1 MPNPI
6 RKKLSSHAAKGYSR
20 ITAAEADLK
29 EIYLRARDYVER
41 RLATFLQEKNAS
53 FTGPRLVSLFDDIS
67 SYFSDFEQEY
77 CETYEE
83 ALSYMAKQNY
93 AVALHDMG
101 LEENIVGSMDKALF
115 ENMKADAFTHIAG
128 ATKRMQTDVISNLRK
143 MSAKVMREA
152 ALTGMTRS
160 EVSRKLAFENGYGTG
175 SLFQQPG
182 KKGSD
187 FQFIDAAG
195 KKWKTDAYFNMLGR
209 TLLHNNARECYLA
222 GCAKAGSDIVTISIS
237 GDPCEVCA
245 KYENTLLS
253 ISGRTKGLV
262 TLEQAMAEGLFH
274 PNCTHRMVAVPESV
288 AKEYYDKDGKE
299 KAEKDV
305 AREKHLAHQEKR
317 KKQREQAKENRTKRE
332 AEFIGAELIKG
343 EHTREQDLMAVNPNF
358 NSNKNGIWENNCQRC
373 VTAYEARRRGII
385 VTVKPCPPLTQDD
398 YLSRYCGWGDAYKN
412 GTMIPGI
419 ASSGNAAKNKVIKE
433 ISQMPDGARCA
444 VQILY
449 KGGGGHVFVA
459 EKDNGKILF
468 IDPQPNGHPNMFDQS
483 GIFSYANGRGCF
495 VMRLDNLKFSDIVK
509 ECCEGVK
516 ND

>member
-41 RLATFLQEKNAS
+41 QLATFLQQKNAS

-67 SYFSDFEQEY
+67 AYFSDFEQEY
-77 CETYEE
+77 CERYEE

-253 ISGRTKGLV
+253 ISGRTKCLV

-274 PNCTHRMVAVPESV
+274 PNCTHRMVAVPEVV
-288 AKEYYDKDGKE
+288 AKEYYTENGEE

-305 AREKHLAHQEKR
+305 AWEKELEAQEQTEKKR
-317 KKQREQAKENRTKRE
+317 SGTESHEEHIKRRKEQEQRALNNRVVKWEDSMIKQGVPEEVRTDFIYIYRKYYKAGKPPIFVWEKAKYR
-332 AEFIGAELIKG
+332 
-343 EHTREQDLMAVNPNF
+343 NF
-358 NSNKNGIWENNCQRC
+358 RQTNTSF
-373 VTAYEARRRGII
+373 
-385 VTVKPCPPLTQDD
+385 
-398 YLSRYCGWGDAYKN
+398 
-412 GTMIPGI
+412 M
-419 ASSGNAAKNKVIKE
+419 
-433 ISQMPDGARCA
+433 
-444 VQILY
+444 
-449 KGGGGHVFVA
+449 
-459 EKDNGKILF
+459 
-468 IDPQPNGHPNMFDQS
+468 
-483 GIFSYANGRGCF
+483 
-495 VMRLDNLKFSDIVK
+495 
-509 ECCEGVK
+509 
-516 ND
+516 

>member
-1 MPNPI
+1 MNPI

-41 RLATFLQEKNAS
+41 QLATFLQQKNAS

-67 SYFSDFEQEY
+67 AYFSDFEQEY
-77 CETYEE
+77 CERYEE

-101 LEENIVGSMDKALF
+101 LEENIVGRMDKALF

-288 AKEYYDKDGKE
+288 AKEYYTDEGRE

-305 AREKHLAHQEKR
+305 AWEKHLAHQEKR

-343 EHTREQDLMAVNPNF
+343 EHSIEDDLKAVNPNF
-358 NSNKNGIWENNCQRC
+358 SEGRDGVWENNCQRC
-373 VTAYEARRRGII
+373 VVAYEARRRGIN
-385 VTVKPCPPLTQDD
+385 VEALPKDLDSDGFSCLV
-398 YLSRYCGWGDAYKN
+398 LSDGNVNPTGYHSAFKNAKIKKIPSQTGIECMEKIISEMIDSGDNCRYVIRIRWQGD
-412 GTMIPGI
+412 
-419 ASSGNAAKNKVIKE
+419 S
-433 ISQMPDGARCA
+433 
-444 VQILY
+444 
-449 KGGGGHVFVA
+449 GHVFIA
-459 EKDNGKILF
+459 EKSGNNILF
-468 IDPQPNGHPNMFDQS
+468 VDPQNNDLNVKRYFYHIKPS
-483 GIFSYANGRGCF
+483 ETCIFR
-495 VMRLDNLKFSDIVK
+495 VDNLKFDDKVK
-509 ECCEGVK
+509 KCCK
-516 ND
+516 